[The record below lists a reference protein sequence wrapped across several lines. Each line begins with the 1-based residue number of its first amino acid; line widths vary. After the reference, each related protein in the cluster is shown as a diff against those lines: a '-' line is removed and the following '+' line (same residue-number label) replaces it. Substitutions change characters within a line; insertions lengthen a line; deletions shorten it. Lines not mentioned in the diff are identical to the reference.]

1 MKKLILRF
9 GLMIALAAALPLAAV
24 PVSVTRKAA
33 AKAVSIAA
41 KRSGR
46 ALTPAARIAMEEAA
60 CKAFA
65 RYGDDV
71 FRVLEKGGLEAL
83 KQGER
88 HGKDFWKLCS
98 HATPQAARSLA
109 LHADTLMPIAR
120 RVGKDFV
127 TLEGKVPGLGAECM
141 KFFGD
146 QSARTLAHAPAG
158 EITQL
163 VGYARR
169 ADSPQ
174 TAKLL
179 HEAYQKSNGE
189 VLKHLNWKH
198 IMAGG
203 LSAGAVI
210 TAYKLS
216 GGVAELAEKHP
227 ERFARIIDKWTWPIP
242 VFLAGLLLILL
253 WQAWRI
259 ISRTGKW
266 VSSKIPQPAESGQ
279 GKNVQNDK
287 KEPEVVPEQSN
298 PEKEQ
303 TI

>member
-1 MKKLILRF
+1 MKKLILLL
-9 GLMIALAAALPLAAV
+9 GMMIALFAALPLSAV

-33 AKAVSIAA
+33 AKAVSVAA
-41 KRSGR
+41 KRSGH

-60 CKAFA
+60 YKAFA
-65 RYGDDV
+65 KYGDDV

-88 HGKDFWKLCS
+88 HGRDFWKLCS

-141 KFFGD
+141 KLFGD
-146 QSARTLAHAPAG
+146 KSAKTLAHAPAG

-169 ADSPQ
+169 ADSLH

-179 HEAYQKSNGE
+179 HEAYRKSGGQ
-189 VLKHLNWKH
+189 VLKHLSWKH

-227 ERFARIIDKWTWPIP
+227 ERFEHLIDKWTWPIP
-242 VFLAGLLLILL
+242 AFLAGLLLILL

-266 VSSKIPQPAESGQ
+266 VNSKIQQPKRE
-279 GKNVQNDK
+279 KEERNDK
-287 KEPEVVPEQSN
+287 TGPEPVPEHNNST
-298 PEKEQ
+298 EEQ

>member
-1 MKKLILRF
+1 MKKLILLL
-9 GLMIALAAALPLAAV
+9 GMLIAMPTALPLQAV
-24 PVSVTRKAA
+24 PVNAARKAA

-65 RYGDDV
+65 QYGDDV

-88 HGKDFWKLCS
+88 HGRDFWKLCS

-141 KFFGD
+141 KLFGD
-146 QSARTLAHAPAG
+146 KSAKTLAHAPAG

-179 HEAYQKSNGE
+179 HETYQKSGGQ

-203 LSAGAVI
+203 LSIGAVV

-216 GGVAELAEKHP
+216 GGIAELAENHP
-227 ERFARIIDKWTWPIP
+227 EQFGRIIGQWTWPVPWVLLI
-242 VFLAGLLLILL
+242 FLALIL
-253 WQAWRI
+253 WPIGRFFF
-259 ISRTGKW
+259 RTGNW
-266 VSSKIPQPAESGQ
+266 ICSKIPQPEQ
-279 GKNVQNDK
+279 GNNEQKDK
-287 KEPEVVPEQSN
+287 TGPEQN
-298 PEKEQ
+298 NTAKEQ
-303 TI
+303 AI

>member
-1 MKKLILRF
+1 MKKLIL
-9 GLMIALAAALPLAAV
+9 LLSLVIAIPAALPLSAGPVNAA
-24 PVSVTRKAA
+24 RKAA

-65 RYGDDV
+65 QYGDDV

-141 KFFGD
+141 KLFGD
-146 QSARTLAHAPAG
+146 QAAGTLAHAPAG

-163 VGYARR
+163 IGYARR

-179 HEAYQKSNGE
+179 HEAYRKSGGQ

-203 LSAGAVI
+203 LSVGAVVS
-210 TAYKLS
+210 AYKLS
-216 GGVAELAEKHP
+216 GAVAELSVKHP
-227 ERFARIIDKWTWPIP
+227 ERFERIIDKWTWPIP
-242 VFLAGLLLILL
+242 LMLLVLLGLLVWFAWGPVARMRKLLCSLIPEPK
-253 WQAWRI
+253 RKKDE
-259 ISRTGKW
+259 SEDKTG
-266 VSSKIPQPAESGQ
+266 P
-279 GKNVQNDK
+279 
-287 KEPEVVPEQSN
+287 EPVPERKN
-298 PEKEQ
+298 TLKEQ

>member
-1 MKKLILRF
+1 MKKLILWF

-24 PVSVTRKAA
+24 PVNATRKAA

-41 KRSGR
+41 KRSGK

-65 RYGDDV
+65 QYGDDV

-98 HATPQAARSLA
+98 HATPQAARSMA

-127 TLEGKVPGLGAECM
+127 TLEGKVPGLGAECV

-146 QSARTLAHAPAG
+146 KSAKTLAHAPAG

-179 HEAYQKSNGE
+179 HEAYQKSNGQ
-189 VLKHLNWKH
+189 VLKHLSWKH
-198 IMAGG
+198 IMAAG
-203 LSAGAVI
+203 LSTGAVVS
-210 TAYKLS
+210 AWKLS

-227 ERFARIIDKWTWPIP
+227 ERFERIIDKWTWPFRLALLIFLCLVLWP
-242 VFLAGLLLILL
+242 VFRVFRRGGNWLCSLIPHPK
-253 WQAWRI
+253 QKK
-259 ISRTGKW
+259 S
-266 VSSKIPQPAESGQ
+266 
-279 GKNVQNDK
+279 VQNDK
-287 KEPEVVPEQSN
+287 AESETIPDQSN
-298 PEKEQ
+298 PTEEQ
-303 TI
+303 VK

>member
-1 MKKLILRF
+1 MKKLIFRF
-9 GLMIALAAALPLAAV
+9 GLMFALAATLPLTAV
-24 PVSVTRKAA
+24 PVNATRKAA
-33 AKAVSIAA
+33 AKTIQIAA

-46 ALTPAARIAMEEAA
+46 VLTPATRIAMEEAA

-65 RYGDDV
+65 KYGDDV

-98 HATPQAARSLA
+98 HATPQAARSMA

-127 TLEGKVPGLGAECM
+127 TLEGKVPGLGTECV

-146 QSARTLAHAPAG
+146 KSARTLAHAPAG

-179 HEAYQKSNGE
+179 HEAYRKSGGQ
-189 VLKHLNWKH
+189 VLKHLSWKH

-203 LSAGAVI
+203 LSAGAVVA
-210 TAYKLS
+210 AYKLS

-227 ERFARIIDKWTWPIP
+227 ESFERIIDKWTWPIP
-242 VFLAGLLLILL
+242 LFLLALLGLAVWFAWGPVARTRKLLCSLIPEPK
-253 WQAWRI
+253 RKKNE
-259 ISRTGKW
+259 REEKTG
-266 VSSKIPQPAESGQ
+266 P
-279 GKNVQNDK
+279 
-287 KEPEVVPEQSN
+287 EPVPEQN
-298 PEKEQ
+298 NTAKEQ

>member
-1 MKKLILRF
+1 MMKKLILLL
-9 GLMIALAAALPLAAV
+9 GLMIAVSTALPLSAV

-65 RYGDDV
+65 QYGDDV

-141 KFFGD
+141 KLFGD
-146 QSARTLAHAPAG
+146 QSAKTLAHAPAG

-179 HEAYQKSNGE
+179 HEAYRKSGGQ
-189 VLKHLNWKH
+189 VLRHLNWKH

-210 TAYKLS
+210 AAYKLS

-227 ERFARIIDKWTWPIP
+227 ESFERIIDKWTWPIP
-242 VFLAGLLLILL
+242 WVLLIFLTLL
-253 WQAWRI
+253 IWPIGWI
-259 ISRTGKW
+259 FFRTGNW
-266 VSSKIPQPAESGQ
+266 VCSKIPKPKQ
-279 GKNVQNDK
+279 
-287 KEPEVVPEQSN
+287 
-298 PEKEQ
+298 EKR
-303 TI
+303 

>member
-1 MKKLILRF
+1 MKKLILLLS
-9 GLMIALAAALPLAAV
+9 LMIAMSAALPLSAV
-24 PVSVTRKAA
+24 PVNAARKAA

-65 RYGDDV
+65 KYGDDV

-98 HATPQAARSLA
+98 HATPQGARSLA

-141 KFFGD
+141 KLFGD
-146 QSARTLAHAPAG
+146 QSAKTLAHAPAG

-179 HEAYQKSNGE
+179 HEAYRKSGGQ

-210 TAYKLS
+210 AAYKLS

-227 ERFARIIDKWTWPIP
+227 ESFERIIDKWTWPIP
-242 VFLAGLLLILL
+242 VFLAGLLAILL

-259 ISRTGKW
+259 ISQTGKW
-266 VSSKIPQPAESGQ
+266 VSSKIPEPKKKIDER
-279 GKNVQNDK
+279 NDK
-287 KEPEVVPEQSN
+287 NGPEPVPENNNST
-298 PEKEQ
+298 EEQ

>member
-1 MKKLILRF
+1 
-9 GLMIALAAALPLAAV
+9 
-24 PVSVTRKAA
+24 
-33 AKAVSIAA
+33 
-41 KRSGR
+41 
-46 ALTPAARIAMEEAA
+46 MEEAA

-65 RYGDDV
+65 KYGDDV

-98 HATPQAARSLA
+98 HATPQAARSMA

-127 TLEGKVPGLGAECM
+127 TLEGKVPGLGAECV

-146 QSARTLAHAPAG
+146 KSAKTLAHAPAG

-179 HEAYQKSNGE
+179 HDAYQKSNGQ
-189 VLKHLNWKH
+189 VLQHLNWKH
-198 IMAGG
+198 IMAAG
-203 LSAGAVI
+203 LSTGLVVS
-210 TAYKLS
+210 AYKLS
-216 GGVAELAEKHP
+216 GGVAQLAETHP
-227 ERFARIIDKWTWPIP
+227 EKFTALVDKWTWP
-242 VFLAGLLLILL
+242 FRLALLLFLVLVL
-253 WQAWRI
+253 WPI
-259 ISRTGKW
+259 GKFFFRTGKW
-266 VSSKIPQPAESGQ
+266 ACSLIPQPKQE
-279 GKNVQNDK
+279 KNVRNDK
-287 KEPEVVPEQSN
+287 NEPEPVPDKDN
-298 PEKEQ
+298 PAEEQ

>member
-1 MKKLILRF
+1 MMKRLILLL
-9 GLMIALAAALPLAAV
+9 GLMIAMLPAVPLSAV
-24 PVSVTRKAA
+24 PVNAARKAA

-65 RYGDDV
+65 KYGDDV

-98 HATPQAARSLA
+98 HATPQGARSLA

-141 KFFGD
+141 KLFGD
-146 QSARTLAHAPAG
+146 QSAKTLAHAPAR

-179 HEAYQKSNGE
+179 HEAYRESGGQ

-203 LSAGAVI
+203 LSAGAI
-210 TAYKLS
+210 IAAYKLS

-227 ERFARIIDKWTWPIP
+227 ESFERIIDKWTWPIP
-242 VFLAGLLLILL
+242 WILLIFLTLLLWPIG
-253 WQAWRI
+253 WI
-259 ISRTGKW
+259 FFRTGNW
-266 VSSKIPQPAESGQ
+266 VCAKIPQPKQEKEESN
-279 GKNVQNDK
+279 GKTG
-287 KEPEVVPEQSN
+287 PETVPEQN
-298 PEKEQ
+298 NEAKEQ

>member
-1 MKKLILRF
+1 MMKKMILRF
-9 GLMIALAAALPLAAV
+9 GLMIALTAALPLSAL
-24 PVSVTRKAA
+24 PVSATRKAA
-33 AKAVSIAA
+33 AEAVSIAA

-65 RYGDDV
+65 QYGDDV

-88 HGKDFWKLCS
+88 HGKDFWELCA
-98 HATPQAARSLA
+98 HATPQAARSMA

-127 TLEGKVPGLGAECM
+127 TLEGKVPGLGAECVNL
-141 KFFGD
+141 FGD
-146 QSARTLAHAPAG
+146 KSAKTLAQAPAG

-179 HEAYQKSNGE
+179 HEAYQKSGGQ
-189 VLKHLNWKH
+189 VLKHLDWKH

-203 LSAGAVI
+203 LSAAAVI
-210 TAYKLS
+210 SAYQLS

-227 ERFARIIDKWTWPIP
+227 EQFERIIDKWSWPFR
-242 VFLAGLLLILL
+242 VALLIFLVLVL
-253 WQAWRI
+253 WPMVKFF
-259 ISRTGKW
+259 SRTWKW
-266 VSSKIPQPAESGQ
+266 LCSLIPQPKQ
-279 GKNVQNDK
+279 KKNVQHDEN
-287 KEPEVVPEQSN
+287 EPGNPQEQNNQTEEQS
-298 PEKEQ
+298 
-303 TI
+303 I

>member
-1 MKKLILRF
+1 MMGKLIPLL
-9 GLMIALAAALPLAAV
+9 GLMIALSTALPLSAV
-24 PVSVTRKAA
+24 PVSMTRKAVT
-33 AKAVSIAA
+33 KTVQIAA

-46 ALTPAARIAMEEAA
+46 VLTPAARIAMEKAA
-60 CKAFA
+60 AKAFA
-65 RYGDDV
+65 QYGDDV
-71 FRVLEKGGLEAL
+71 LRALEKGGLEAL

-88 HGKDFWKLCS
+88 HGRDFWKLCS
-98 HATPQAARSLA
+98 HATPQAARSMA

-127 TLEGKVPGLGAECM
+127 TLEGKVPGLGAECV

-146 QSARTLAHAPAG
+146 KSAKTLAHAPAG

-179 HEAYQKSNGE
+179 HEAYQKSGGQ

-203 LSAGAVI
+203 LSAGAVVA
-210 TAYKLS
+210 AYKLS
-216 GGVAELAEKHP
+216 GGVAQLAETHP
-227 ERFARIIDKWTWPIP
+227 ESFERIIDKWTWPIP
-242 VFLAGLLLILL
+242 LFLLASLGLAVWFAWGPVARTRKWLCSLIPEPK
-253 WQAWRI
+253 R
-259 ISRTGKW
+259 KKDE
-266 VSSKIPQPAESGQ
+266 SK
-279 GKNVQNDK
+279 DK
-287 KEPEVVPEQSN
+287 AVPEPVPEQKN
-298 PEKEQ
+298 EEKEQ

>member
-1 MKKLILRF
+1 MMGKLILLL
-9 GLMIALAAALPLAAV
+9 GMMIAVSTVLPLSAV

-46 ALTPAARIAMEEAA
+46 VLTPAARIAMEEAA

-65 RYGDDV
+65 KYGDDV

-98 HATPQAARSLA
+98 HATPQGARSLA

-141 KFFGD
+141 KLFGD
-146 QSARTLAHAPAG
+146 QSAKTLARAPAG

-169 ADSPQ
+169 ADSPR
-174 TAKLL
+174 TARLL
-179 HEAYQKSNGE
+179 HEAYRKSGGQ
-189 VLKHLNWKH
+189 VLKHLSWKH

-203 LSAGAVI
+203 LSAGAI
-210 TAYKLS
+210 IAAYKLS

-227 ERFARIIDKWTWPIP
+227 ESFERIIDKWTWPIP
-242 VFLAGLLLILL
+242 LFLLALLGLAV
-253 WQAWRI
+253 WFAWGPVAKMR
-259 ISRTGKW
+259 KW
-266 VSSKIPQPAESGQ
+266 LCSLIPQPKKKKDE
-279 GKNVQNDK
+279 QNDK
-287 KEPEVVPEQSN
+287 TGPEPVPEQN
-298 PEKEQ
+298 NEAKEQ
-303 TI
+303 AI

>member
-1 MKKLILRF
+1 
-9 GLMIALAAALPLAAV
+9 
-24 PVSVTRKAA
+24 
-33 AKAVSIAA
+33 
-41 KRSGR
+41 
-46 ALTPAARIAMEEAA
+46 MEEAA

-65 RYGDDV
+65 KYGDDV

-98 HATPQAARSLA
+98 HATPQAARSMA

-127 TLEGKVPGLGAECM
+127 TLEGKVPGLGAECV

-146 QSARTLAHAPAG
+146 KSAKTLAHAPAG

-179 HEAYQKSNGE
+179 HEAYQKSNGQ
-189 VLKHLNWKH
+189 VLKHLSWKH
-198 IMAGG
+198 IMATG
-203 LSAGAVI
+203 LSTGAI
-210 TAYKLS
+210 ISAYKLS

-227 ERFARIIDKWTWPIP
+227 ERFERIIDKWTWPIP
-242 VFLAGLLLILL
+242 AFLAGLLLILL

-266 VSSKIPQPAESGQ
+266 VSSKIPQQAEPQ
-279 GKNVQNDK
+279 QDK
-287 KEPEVVPEQSN
+287 AVKHDNSDPESVPNQ
-298 PEKEQ
+298 EKTTAEQ
-303 TI
+303 TV